1 LRDLQE
7 CSDQELMELAAS
19 EAGERKKLIAE
30 EILRRRHQQR
40 LGKWVGSK
48 AAVASLVSALV
59 AALVMVRRWFARR

>member
-7 CSDQELMELAAS
+7 CSDQELLELAAS
-19 EAGERKKLIAE
+19 EVGDRKKAIAE
-30 EILRRRHQQR
+30 EILRRRHHQR
-40 LGKWVGSK
+40 LQKWIGSK